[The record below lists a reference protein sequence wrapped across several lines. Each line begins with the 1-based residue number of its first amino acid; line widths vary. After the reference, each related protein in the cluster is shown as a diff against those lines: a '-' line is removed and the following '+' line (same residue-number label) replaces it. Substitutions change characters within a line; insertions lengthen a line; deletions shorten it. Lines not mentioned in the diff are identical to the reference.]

1 MEEEL
6 NISQNKLPERRNS
19 QFQEENVQPVHKPLH
34 HYRFT
39 KQTLPGWRP
48 VLTSFQAMIV
58 LLALCIFFL
67 VVGLVIFINEDK
79 YNEVKI
85 RYDDKCNI
93 TTDVDNSEDNGVC
106 QLEFNVE
113 KDLKGNLELR
123 YELTKYYQNQRRFG
137 YSRSDDQLAGK
148 YVDYGD
154 MDKCKPYRS
163 EDDSK
168 NPENWTLPCGL
179 FALTVF
185 NDTFLIENTPL
196 ADFTEKGIA
205 FKSEVD
211 DLFKPLNS
219 KYSTGQKWLEDD
231 KLFNGLG
238 QTNEHFI
245 VWMRQSAL
253 PHIKKTYAKCSK
265 CEVKAGKYNL
275 KIWSRY
281 PTEKFGGEKY
291 FTLAKINTL
300 GSHNTYLGIVFLVSG
315 GVCGLY
321 GIILIIAE
329 LVIPRSN
336 GQDISDEQSV

>member
-1 MEEEL
+1 MDDEL
-6 NISQNKLPERRNS
+6 NNSQERLPDRRSS

-58 LLALCIFFL
+58 LLSLCVAFL
-67 VVGLVIFINEDK
+67 ITGLIIYLNEDK

-93 TTDVDNSEDNGVC
+93 TTNTDNFEDDTVC
-106 QLEFNVE
+106 NIEINVE
-113 KDLKGNLELR
+113 KDIKGNLELR
-123 YELTKYYQNQRRFG
+123 YELTKFYQNHRRFG
-137 YSRSDDQLAGK
+137 YSRSDEQLAGE
-148 YVDYGD
+148 YVDYSG

-185 NDTFLIENTPL
+185 NDTFVLENTPL
-196 ADFTEKGIA
+196 APFSEKGIA
-205 FKSEVD
+205 FKNEIEHI
-211 DLFKPLNS
+211 FKPLNS
-219 KYSTGQKWLEDD
+219 KYETGQKWLQED
-231 KLFNGLG
+231 KLFDDLG
-238 QTNEHFI
+238 QTNEHFM
-245 VWMRQSAL
+245 VWMRQSAQ
-253 PHIKKTYAKCSK
+253 PHIKKTYSQCSN
-265 CEVKAGKYNL
+265 CEVKAGKYKL

-281 PTEKFGGEKY
+281 PTAKFGGKKY
-291 FTLAKINTL
+291 FTISKVNTL
-300 GSHNTYLGIVFLVSG
+300 GCHNTYLGIVFLVCG

-321 GIILIIAE
+321 GIVLIIAE
-329 LVIPRSN
+329 LVAPRLN
-336 GQDISDEQSV
+336 GNEISDEPSN